1 MSKTKKITFRRKVP
15 VHTWD
20 LRLSI
25 QRYEEHPVWLAILKL
40 AQENSGR
47 TSVKMVREKLLVNKI
62 PDLQAK
68 LLLNRVVKEGLL
80 NDDYRL
86 TIEGKD
92 ALDKELMP
100 VRMSG
105 LFTTSF
111 VDDLL
116 IPQIVLSVSE
126 PHEPRV
132 DGRSLKPNGL
142 ARREIEKAEEV
153 PDFIKDMIDKPIL
166 VNKESEPIIIKDV
179 EEFGTSQKS
188 TQTDLI
194 LQITSND
201 RGSLQLGNPINRKLP
216 LPENLDLT
224 YTRALDTLLSGFGDD
239 WKREEEIVLVEFEGT
254 DPTERRN
261 FQKGFMISRPKIPS
275 FGAFESVTTPHI
287 KIEPKTLIDT
297 QAWFDWLLIDQ
308 LPNKYL
314 QQSMFQEH
322 VSKVGTKFP
331 DNFLIGK
338 PDQVSLAQNLFRCG
352 DTTKA
357 WLLQAPL
364 DLSLGDAK

>member
-1 MSKTKKITFRRKVP
+1 MSKTKKITFQRKVP
-15 VHTWD
+15 IQTWD
-20 LRLSI
+20 LRLSV
-25 QRYEEHPVWLAILKL
+25 QKYEEHPVWLAILKL

-47 TSVKMVREKLLVNKI
+47 TSAKMIHEQLLVNKM
-62 PDLQAK
+62 PALQAK

-80 NDDYRL
+80 NEEFRL
-86 TIEGKD
+86 TSEGKD

-116 IPQIVLSVSE
+116 IPQIVLTVSE

-132 DGRSLKPNGL
+132 DGRSLKPNGP

-153 PDFIKDMIDKPIL
+153 PDFIKKVVDKPIL
-166 VNKESEPIIIKDV
+166 VNKESEPIRIKDV
-179 EEFGTSQKS
+179 EEFGTSQNP

-194 LQITSND
+194 LQITSSNHV
-201 RGSLQLGNPINRKLP
+201 SLQLGNPISRRLP
-216 LPENLDLT
+216 LPEKLDLT
-224 YTRALDTLLSGFGDD
+224 YTRALDTLLSGFGGN
-239 WKREEEIVLVEFEGT
+239 WKKDEETVLVEFEGT
-254 DPTERRN
+254 DPTERRK
-261 FQKGFMISRPKIPS
+261 FQKSFTISRPKIPS
-275 FGAFESVTTPHI
+275 FGAFESVTMPLV
-287 KIEPKTLIDT
+287 KIEPKTLIDA

-331 DNFLIGK
+331 DNFLIDE
-338 PDQVSLAQNLFRCG
+338 PNQESLAQDLFRSG

-357 WLLQAPL
+357 WLLQTAL
-364 DLSLGDAK
+364 DLSLGDVK